1 MSKVFRR
8 TPRKKPIIVR
18 NFFPAPVFLP
28 EDPFLESA
36 QCRGLTP
43 PLDPQAAA
51 LSIGGRAVPD
61 YGAPFNLF
69 GNVNLPGVDIFLS
82 RLRSCVSRTPPT
94 AICCTMVGTYG

>member
-8 TPRKKPIIVR
+8 APRKKPTIVR
-18 NFFPAPVFLP
+18 NFLPAPVFLP
-28 EDPFLESA
+28 KDPFLESA

-69 GNVNLPGVDIFLS
+69 GNVSLPGVVIFLS
-82 RLRSCVSRTPPT
+82 SYRDCVLAFPVPLSL
-94 AICCTMVGTYG
+94 AFAVGC